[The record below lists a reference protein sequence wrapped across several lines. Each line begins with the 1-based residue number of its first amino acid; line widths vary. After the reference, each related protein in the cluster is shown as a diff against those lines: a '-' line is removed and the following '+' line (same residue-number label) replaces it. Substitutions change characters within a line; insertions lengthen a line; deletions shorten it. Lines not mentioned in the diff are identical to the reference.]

1 MARETPMPRVAV
13 LDDYQKV
20 ALRMADWS
28 GLPAGFDLS
37 VFDDHVSEPAALARR
52 LADFEVVCIM
62 RERTPFPRAVFE
74 LLPKLRLLV
83 TTGGRNLSVDVAAAA
98 EHGVVVSGT
107 RGTTPPTPELALGLM
122 LSLAR
127 NIPFEHHAMQEGRW
141 QTTVG
146 RSEERR
152 VGKECVSPCRSRW
165 SRCPSQRTRHT
176 PTNSLDY
183 TVLPITYSLLISDLL
198 KRYEH
203 NTF

>member
-74 LLPKLRLLV
+74 LLPKLRLLG

-98 EHGVVVSGT
+98 EPGVVVPGT
-107 RGTTPPTPELALGLM
+107 RGTTPQTPELALGLRM
-122 LSLAR
+122 SMAR
-127 NIPFEHHAMQEGRW
+127 HLPYESDAMQAGCWR
-141 QTTVG
+141 TTVG
-146 RSEERR
+146 GSQQ
-152 VGKECVSPCRSRW
+152 GKESCR
-165 SRCPSQRTRHT
+165 QRM
-176 PTNSLDY
+176 
-183 TVLPITYSLLISDLL
+183 V
-198 KRYEH
+198 
-203 NTF
+203 

>member
-146 RSEERR
+146 RSLHGATLGLLGAGRLGGY
-152 VGKECVSPCRSRW
+152 VAKLGKAFGMEAIAWSQNQIGRASCRARG
-165 SRCPSQRTRHT
+165 CP
-176 PTNSLDY
+176 
-183 TVLPITYSLLISDLL
+183 
-198 KRYEH
+198 
-203 NTF
+203 